1 VNTRQ
6 FRASAGPWGEGG
18 AEVSATLRPAAE
30 PEPTPDAAPA
40 GRAALLQRRIR
51 RLADALHAPL
61 WQEAKAL
68 TQRHEVRQHEMW
80 RNPPL
85 DCRGMPVL
93 LVGGMAST
101 PKVLSPLQD
110 LLHRYNCRCMIAPIK
125 FGIGCGEATT
135 RAVEHALARLV
146 DATDEPAVII
156 AHSRGGQFS
165 RAAAVRW
172 PDHVRALIT
181 LGSPLNRL
189 LAVHTLL
196 KLEATMLGIG
206 GTLGVPGLMKFGCLW
221 GECCAPLRTDLA
233 GPFPESVR
241 FLSLFSRDDR
251 VVDWRSCL
259 DPAARLR
266 EVSASHS
273 GMIWAPASLA
283 AITEELAEIHAAL
296 TAAPTRLHAPFGE
309 AAA

>member
-1 VNTRQ
+1 
-6 FRASAGPWGEGG
+6 
-18 AEVSATLRPAAE
+18 VSATLRPAAE
-30 PEPTPDAAPA
+30 PERTHAAAAPPA
-40 GRAALLQRRIR
+40 PRPSPRHRRIR
-51 RLADALHAPL
+51 KLADALHAPL

-68 TQRHEVRQHEMW
+68 TQRHEVRQHELW
-80 RNPPL
+80 KNPPL
-85 DCRGMPVL
+85 DCGGLPVL

-110 LLHRYNCRCMIAPIK
+110 LLHRYNCRCMIAPIR

-135 RAVEHALARLV
+135 RAVAQALVRL
-146 DATDEPAVII
+146 AESTDEPAVII
-156 AHSRGGQFS
+156 AHSRGGQFA
-165 RAAAVRW
+165 RAATVRR
-172 PDHVRALIT
+172 PDQVRALIT

-189 LAVHTLL
+189 LAVHALL

-206 GTLGVPGLMKFGCLW
+206 GTLGLPGLMKFGCLW
-221 GECCAPLRTDLA
+221 GECCAPLRSDLA

-266 EVSASHS
+266 EVSATH
-273 GMIWAPASLA
+273 GGLIWAPASLA
-283 AITEELAEIHAAL
+283 AITDELAEIVG
-296 TAAPTRLHAPFGE
+296 TAARAARPLRNPFGE